1 MFYWLALGVIQQ
13 GIVLAHNT
21 RLTWA
26 EGIFVLAMVC
36 EIRLFFNFHEL
47 TEHQVAG
54 IVQSALVLCA
64 CHFGF
69 GKSATHLQPDKVE
82 QAKKARLPQQI
93 CTLSIGQALSDIV
106 QFYYLSNLLYVLVLG
121 LIKCSASLWVVKLTV
136 NNLGSLRQA
145 SRQRRLTFYGISALI
160 AIWTIASIVVLA
172 LPCHSN
178 DTCMGTV
185 MLSHTSNAL
194 SHSLTDRCARCRAG
208 EA

>member
-26 EGIFVLAMVC
+26 ERIFVLAMVC
-36 EIRLFFNFHEL
+36 EICLILNFHEL

-54 IVQSALVLCA
+54 IVQSALVLAA

-69 GKSATHLQPDKVE
+69 GKSVTHLQPE
-82 QAKKARLPQQI
+82 QAKKARLPQHI
-93 CTLSIGQALSDIV
+93 CTLSHGQTFSDIV

-121 LIKCSASLWVVKLTV
+121 LIKCSSSLWVVKLTV

-145 SRQRRLTFYGISALI
+145 SRERRLTFYGISALI

-194 SHSLTDRCARCRAG
+194 VTLTNRSLR
-208 EA
+208 